1 MRRLIFALALAM
13 AVLALPGVAM
23 AEAVSST
30 QLIEEPTLW
39 DGRSVTFTGEA
50 IGEAMTRGD
59 EVWLH
64 LNDDAYADGTTE
76 EGAALSGYN
85 SGQAVV
91 VSPEL
96 AGAVTVF
103 GDYRHRGDLVEVNGT
118 FNAAC
123 AEHGGDMDI
132 HVTGLRVIRPGAS
145 VDDPPEARKL
155 ALLAATA
162 LFAAATGAAFV
173 YRRSRV

>member
-1 MRRLIFALALAM
+1 MRRLAFALALAV
-13 AVLALPGVAM
+13 AVFALPASAM

-30 QLIEEPTLW
+30 RLIEAPALW
-39 DGRSVTFTGEA
+39 DGHSITFTGEA

-64 LNDDAYADGTTE
+64 LNDDAYAGETTE

-85 SGQAVV
+85 SGQAAV

-96 AGAVTVF
+96 ARAVTVF
-103 GDYRHRGDLVEVNGT
+103 GDYRHRGDLVEVSGT

-132 HVTGLRVIRPGAS
+132 HVTALRVIRPGAA
-145 VDDPPEARKL
+145 VEDPPETWKL
-155 ALLAATA
+155 ALLAAAA
-162 LFAAATGAAFV
+162 LFAAATGAAFA
-173 YRRSRV
+173 YRRSRI